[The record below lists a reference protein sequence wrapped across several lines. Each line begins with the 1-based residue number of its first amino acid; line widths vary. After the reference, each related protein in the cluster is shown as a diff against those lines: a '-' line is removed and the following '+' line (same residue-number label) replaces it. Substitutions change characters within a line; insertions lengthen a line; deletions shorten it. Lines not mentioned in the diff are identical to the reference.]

1 MPTAGTPSSASSR
14 RGPLS
19 GASSVPGP
27 PSLAVLAAGVLL
39 GMVPAPAETV
49 TAHFASAD
57 TIPVTASAYTAAGN
71 EVDLSLGFAPVA
83 GTDLTVVENTGLPFI
98 VGSFSN
104 LAHGQRIGLNFDGVV
119 YRFVASYFGG
129 TGNDL
134 VLQWQRQGLH
144 SWGTNRIG
152 QLGNGT
158 TSTTPATAPVAVDAS
173 GALSGKAVLAVDA
186 GRDHALALC
195 SDGTVAGWGSNSS
208 GELGNGSNTNSG
220 AAVAVDHSGALAG
233 KTVVAVSAGGHF
245 SLALCSDGTVHAWGD
260 NGSGQLG
267 NTSEADSNTP
277 VAVDRSGVL
286 SGKTVVAI
294 AAGAGHSLALCSD
307 GTLAAWGGNA
317 YGQLGDGTTTNAG
330 APVLVNTSGALSG
343 MAVRAIAAGDSHNLV
358 LCDDGTVVA
367 WGYNAYG
374 QLGDGGTTSSAIPVG
389 VDHSGTLSGR
399 SVRSIAAGGS
409 HSLALCSDGLVASWG
424 YNGTGALGTNS
435 TTNSSNPVPVISS
448 GVLAGKTV
456 VSLGA
461 GNAHSFAVC
470 SDGTLA
476 SWGKNN
482 LGQLGANTTV
492 SQRLAP
498 VLVDRSGVLEH
509 SVARVIDGGTSHSVA
524 LSALPVGSRLSDLS
538 VVGGTLAATFSPVV
552 PAYFATV
559 APETTLVSVVPV
571 AEDAATIRVN
581 GAVVVSGEASGV
593 IPLVA
598 GMAKFTIEVTGE
610 HGAASEYIVHVTAGT
625 AMQLGFP
632 SPATVPVS
640 APWVELSGLDVD
652 VTLGF
657 APPLGTNLRLIEN
670 TGSDFIAGE
679 FGNLP
684 RGQVVELPFGG
695 ETYRFVANYHGG
707 TGNDLVLEWADRSIA
722 SWGWN
727 DSGRLGDGTQISS
740 LLPVAADRLGVLAGK
755 TPVSLTASGGST
767 LALCAD
773 GTLVAWGNNFY
784 GQLGIGTAAMS
795 EVPAFVNDM
804 GALLGRQVVSIA
816 SGNTTGLAVCSDGS
830 VATWGNNQFGQ
841 LGNGTTTN
849 SNVPVSVLTTGALAG
864 KKVIA
869 AAVGG
874 RHSIA
879 LCSDGTLAT
888 WGRNDN
894 GQLGRGSWG
903 SVPVTNPVA
912 VLTTGVLAGRKVVAV
927 AAGMEHNLVLCSD
940 GTLAAWGANSYGQLG
955 TGNTNT
961 AYSPVAVTSTGV
973 LAGKTI
979 AAVSAST
986 DNSMVLCSDG
996 TLVMFGR
1003 GADGQ
1008 LGIGTNTDSSLP
1020 VAVDASGALAGRTV
1034 VTASAGDGC
1043 SFAACADGAALA
1055 WGRNSYGQLG
1065 DGSTTSRS
1073 LPVPVDAS
1081 GGLYGKHVL
1090 AVASGGNAG
1099 HSHAILAEPASG
1111 YIAWMSRHRGRFDRT
1126 ESADPD
1132 ADGIPNLMEYVLH
1145 GDPTLPSCGMLPEVA
1160 AGGDGFVF
1168 MFNRLASSLEDTTQ
1182 VLEYSTNLV
1191 NWWQVPIGSESGAEV
1206 VLGAVDEAGNQSV
1219 TVTVPKDGNPRM
1231 FGRLSASRF

>member
-1 MPTAGTPSSASSR
+1 
-14 RGPLS
+14 
-19 GASSVPGP
+19 
-27 PSLAVLAAGVLL
+27 
-39 GMVPAPAETV
+39 MVPAPAGTV

-57 TIPVTASAYTAAGN
+57 TIPVTASAYSAAGS

-119 YRFVASYFGG
+119 YRFVANYFGG

-134 VLQWQRQGLH
+134 VIQWQRQGLH

-158 TSTTPATAPVAVDAS
+158 TSTTPATAPIAVDVS

-195 SDGTVAGWGSNSS
+195 SDGTVAGWGRNSA
-208 GELGNGSNTNSG
+208 GELGDGSNTSSS
-220 AAVAVDHSGALAG
+220 AAVAVDHTGALAG
-233 KTVVAVSAGGHF
+233 KTVVAVSGGGRF

-260 NGSGQLG
+260 NESGQLG
-267 NTSEADSNTP
+267 DASGSDSNVP

-294 AAGAGHSLALCSD
+294 SAGAGHSLALCAD
-307 GTLAAWGGNA
+307 GTLAAWGSNA
-317 YGQLGDGTTTNAG
+317 YGQLGDGTTTDAG
-330 APVLVNTSGALSG
+330 APVLVDTSGALSG
-343 MAVRAIAAGDSHNLV
+343 KAVRAIAAGDSHNLA

-374 QLGDGGTTSSAIPVG
+374 QLGDGGTTSSSLPVG

-399 SVRSIAAGGS
+399 LVKSLAAGS
-409 HSLALCSDGLVASWG
+409 RHSLALCSDGLVASWG
-424 YNGTGALGTNS
+424 SNSTGALGTNS
-435 TTNSSNPVPVISS
+435 TTDSSVPVPVVTS

-461 GNAHSFAVC
+461 GSAHSFAVC
-470 SDGTLA
+470 SDATLA
-476 SWGKNN
+476 SWGRNDF
-482 LGQLGANTTV
+482 GQLGAGIRD

-498 VLVDRSGVLEH
+498 VLVDRSGVLAH
-509 SVARVIDGGTSHSVA
+509 GVARVIDGGTSHSVA
-524 LSALPVGSRLSDLS
+524 LSALPAGSRLSDLS
-538 VVGGTLAATFSPVV
+538 VVGGTLAATFSPGV
-552 PAYFATV
+552 PAYFATM
-559 APETTLVSVVPV
+559 APEATLASVIPVP
-571 AEDAATIRVN
+571 EDAATIKVN
-581 GAVVVSGEASGV
+581 GVAVVSGESSGT

-598 GMAKFTIEVTGE
+598 GLAKITVEVTGD
-610 HGAASEYIVHVTAGT
+610 HGVASTYIVHVNAGT
-625 AMQLGFP
+625 TMNMGFP
-632 SPATVPVS
+632 SPAAVPVS
-640 APWVELSGLDVD
+640 APWVQLSGLDVD
-652 VTLGF
+652 VTLAF
-657 APPLGTNLRLIEN
+657 APPLGTNLLLIEN
-670 TGSDFIAGE
+670 TGSDLIAGE

-684 RGQVVELPFGG
+684 RGRVVEVPFSGK
-695 ETYRFVANYHGG
+695 TYRFAANYHGG

-727 DSGRLGDGTQISS
+727 ESGRLGDGTQIPS
-740 LLPVAADRLGVLAGK
+740 LLPVAVDRGDVLAGK
-755 TPVSLTASGGST
+755 TPVSITASGGST

-773 GTLVAWGNNFY
+773 GTLVAWGSNYY
-784 GQLGIGTAAMS
+784 GQLGIGPAALS
-795 EVPAFVNDM
+795 EVPAIVNDM

-816 SGNTTGLAVCSDGS
+816 SGNTTGLAVCLAGS
-830 VATWGNNQFGQ
+830 VTTWGNNQYGQ
-841 LGNGTTTN
+841 LGDGGTTN
-849 SNVPVSVLTTGALAG
+849 SNLPVCVPATGALAG
-864 KKVIA
+864 KRVIA
-869 AAVGG
+869 GAVGG
-874 RHSIA
+874 LHCIV
-879 LCSDGTLAT
+879 LCSDGTMAA
-888 WGRNDN
+888 WGVNRN
-894 GQLGRGSWG
+894 GQLGTGSGG
-903 SVPVTNPVA
+903 SSIPVKNPVA
-912 VLTTGVLAGRKVVAV
+912 VLTTGVLAGRKVVSV
-927 AAGMEHNLVLCSD
+927 AAGMEHNLALCSD
-940 GTLAAWGANSYGQLG
+940 GTLVAWGANSYGQLG
-955 TGNTNT
+955 TGDTNA

-1081 GGLYGKHVL
+1081 GELYGKHVL

-1126 ESADPD
+1126 EAADPD

-1145 GDPTLPSCGMLPEVA
+1145 GDPALPSCGMLPEVA
-1160 AGGDGFVF
+1160 AGGDRFVF

-1182 VLEYSTNLV
+1182 VFEYSTNLV

-1206 VLGAVDEAGNQSV
+1206 VLGVVDEAGNQSV